1 MTDKKVPGTGGN
13 YYVPYENRSGEKS
26 VVYFTRDLSAE
37 GLMRIYE
44 RIASRMNG
52 KVGIKLHTGEKHGPN
67 IIPREWVRELIE
79 KKLPDAAIV
88 ETNTYYDGDRYTTEQ
103 HRETLKVNGW
113 TFCPVDI
120 MDEEGTVMLPVVNGK
135 WFREMSM
142 GSHILNY
149 DSMIALTHFKGH
161 IQGGFG
167 GSNKNLGLSLI
178 HI

>member
-13 YYVPYENRSGEKS
+13 HYVPYENRSGEKS

-79 KKLPDAAIV
+79 K
-88 ETNTYYDGDRYTTEQ
+88 NYR
-103 HRETLKVNGW
+103 
-113 TFCPVDI
+113 
-120 MDEEGTVMLPVVNGK
+120 ML
-135 WFREMSM
+135 RS
-142 GSHILNY
+142 
-149 DSMIALTHFKGH
+149 
-161 IQGGFG
+161 
-167 GSNKNLGLSLI
+167 
-178 HI
+178 